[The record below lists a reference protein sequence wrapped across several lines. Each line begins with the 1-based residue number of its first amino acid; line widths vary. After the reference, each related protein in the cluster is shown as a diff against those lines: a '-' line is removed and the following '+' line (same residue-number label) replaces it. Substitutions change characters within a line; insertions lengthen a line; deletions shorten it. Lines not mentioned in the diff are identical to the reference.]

1 MHKKNPK
8 LEKAFSL
15 ALQNRENNFE
25 AAENLYNEILKK
37 DPNNFQSNFF
47 LGILSAQTK
56 KFNVAKQLLSRASE
70 VDPDNVDAHN
80 NLGNVLKEL
89 GEYHKAKDS
98 FQKAILIQPNFALA
112 HNNLGTVLQDLGNY
126 QEAILSYQKAID
138 IQSNFAEAH
147 SNLGAAQRKLGER
160 EKAIRSYQKAI
171 EIQPNNADTHYNLG
185 IVFKELGEHQKSII
199 CNEKAISLK
208 PNYIRA
214 YSNMLLTL
222 LHLEKLDPKYYLAK
236 AKEFRSSLKTASDD
250 LLLKYQFNDKPK
262 KLKIGFVSGDF
273 RQHPVGFFLLDI
285 LKNLKNENLEL
296 IAYSNLKEEDD
307 LSAKLKS
314 YFINWHE
321 IAKQDDLKII
331 NQIRKD
337 GIHILFDLSGHTAKN
352 KLPIFINKPAP
363 IQVSWAGYNGST
375 GIPEID
381 YLIGDPIVTPNS
393 ENNYY
398 TEKIFQLPNIWVC
411 FSPPDFEVNL
421 DKLPMIKNKYVTFGC
436 FNNLSKINDKV
447 IALWSRILKEIPKS
461 KIFLKTKE
469 LNDSY
474 LKKKIIDSFKKNNIN
489 SDSLILEGS
498 SPRKELLDCYN
509 KIDIALDPF
518 PYSGNATSFEA
529 IWMGVPILTKKGSA
543 FISHT
548 TESINHNCKMSEWNA
563 DDDNDYVK
571 KAIKFSANM
580 EQLSEIKKNL
590 RLTALKSPLF
600 NSSLFAEQLNN
611 ALWKMWGNFV
621 SKK

>member
-1 MHKKNPK
+1 
-8 LEKAFSL
+8 
-15 ALQNRENNFE
+15 
-25 AAENLYNEILKK
+25 
-37 DPNNFQSNFF
+37 
-47 LGILSAQTK
+47 
-56 KFNVAKQLLSRASE
+56 
-70 VDPDNVDAHN
+70 
-80 NLGNVLKEL
+80 
-89 GEYHKAKDS
+89 
-98 FQKAILIQPNFALA
+98 
-112 HNNLGTVLQDLGNY
+112 
-126 QEAILSYQKAID
+126 
-138 IQSNFAEAH
+138 
-147 SNLGAAQRKLGER
+147 
-160 EKAIRSYQKAI
+160 
-171 EIQPNNADTHYNLG
+171 
-185 IVFKELGEHQKSII
+185 
-199 CNEKAISLK
+199 
-208 PNYIRA
+208 
-214 YSNMLLTL
+214 MLLTL

-250 LLLKYQFNDKPK
+250 LLLKYQFNEKPK

-498 SPRKELLDCYN
+498 SPRKELLGCYN